1 MKKTILLSI
10 FLCSFSVKA
19 QENLLKLLADDNEPM
34 YISFLFKGTKV
45 VNGQSVELPSK
56 GVLQFTIQHRFGT
69 LNSGFYNLYGL
80 DNSQVRFG
88 FDYGIKDYLSVG
100 IGRSSAIKK
109 IDMNSK
115 FRIKR
120 QIKEGFPFTI
130 VMNSA
135 IYIKQWQSAD
145 AQLEAF
151 LLTNQLSFTT
161 QLLVARKINRDLT
174 IQFSPTMVHYN
185 LVEKSEEPHDKYSVG
200 VGGRYKITKRLSI
213 NSEYF
218 YQLTDNKNN
227 NALSFGFD
235 IETGG
240 HVFQLH
246 LSNSSAMIDPDFIT
260 KNSGNWIDGDI
271 YFGFNISRVFTITK

>member
-1 MKKTILLSI
+1 MKKTIILSI
-10 FLCSFSVKA
+10 FFCSFSVKA
-19 QENLLKLLADDNEPM
+19 QENLLNLLGDDNEPA
-34 YISFLFKGTKV
+34 YISYLFKGTKV
-45 VNGQSVELPSK
+45 VNGHSVELPSK

-80 DNSQVRFG
+80 DNSQVRLG
-88 FDYGIKDYLSVG
+88 FDYGIKDYFSVG

-115 FRIKR
+115 FRLKR
-120 QIKEGFPFTI
+120 QIKEGFPFTV

-145 AQLEAF
+145 SQLDAF
-151 LLTNQLSFTT
+151 LFTNQLSFAN
-161 QLLVARKINRDLT
+161 QLLVARKITRDLT
-174 IQFSPTMVHYN
+174 IQFSPTVIHYN
-185 LVEKSEEPHDKYSVG
+185 LVEKSVETHDKYSVG
-200 VGGRYKITKRLSI
+200 VGGRCKITRRISL
-213 NSEYF
+213 NCEYF
-218 YQLTDNKNN
+218 YQLTDKKNN

-246 LSNSSAMIDPDFIT
+246 LSNSSAMIAPDFIT
-260 KNSGNWIDGDI
+260 KTNGNWLDGDI

>member
-1 MKKTILLSI
+1 MKEIIIFGLLVSPFI
-10 FLCSFSVKA
+10 AQS
-19 QENLLKLLADDNEPM
+19 QENLLNLLGDDNEPI
-34 YISFLFKGTKV
+34 YISYLFKGTKV

-80 DNSQVRFG
+80 DNSQVRLG
-88 FDYGIKDYLSVG
+88 FDYGIKEYLSVG

-120 QIKEGFPFTI
+120 QIKERFPFTI

-151 LLTNQLSFTT
+151 LLTNYLSFTN

-185 LVEKSEEPHDKYSVG
+185 LVEISEEPHDKYSVG
-200 VGGRYKITKRLSI
+200 VGGRYKITKRLSL

-218 YQLTDNKNN
+218 YQLTDKKNN

-246 LSNSSAMIDPDFIT
+246 LSNSSAMITPEFIT
-260 KNSGNWIDGDI
+260 KTNGNWLDGDI
-271 YFGFNISRVFTITK
+271 YFGFNISRVFTIT